1 MGLVWAAILGVVQG
15 VAEFLP
21 ISSTAHLK
29 LVPWIFGI
37 QGAYPF
43 LANTQVSTAFD
54 IALHAGSA
62 IAILVAFWPDWRSLV
77 VGAVNRERPALRFL
91 GFLLLT
97 SIPGA
102 IIGVLFD
109 SKIEVFSTPDTIVN
123 GVSVASADS
132 FHSAPL
138 LVGIVLIAFGVLLW
152 AVDRYTSRKQPLE
165 KMNWLRAVLIGLA
178 QAVALIPGVSRSGA
192 TMTAG
197 RATGLSRE
205 AAAKYSFMAALPIIA
220 GAAGYSLLKGLTKGL
235 LPPAL
240 LVSPEFLIGLVAS
253 LISSALLMRWM
264 LGFVKKHS
272 FSVFM
277 WYRVALGVAVIVLF
291 LVRG

>member
-1 MGLVWAAILGVVQG
+1 VSLVWAAILGLVQG

-29 LVPWIFGI
+29 LVPWVFGV
-37 QGAYPF
+37 QGLPF
-43 LANTQVSTAFD
+43 LTDTGMATAFD

-62 IAILVAFWPDWRSLV
+62 LAILIALWVDWKLLAE
-77 VGAVNRERPALRFL
+77 GAIRRERPALRFL

-109 SKIEVFSTPDTIVN
+109 NQIEVFSSPERMVN
-123 GVSVASADS
+123 GVLVPSTDT
-132 FHSAPL
+132 FHWAPL
-138 LVGIVLIAFGVLLW
+138 LVGVVLIAFGVLLW
-152 AVDRYTSRKQPLE
+152 AVDRYTPRKQPLE
-165 KMNWLRAVLIGLA
+165 KMNWLRALLIGLA

-205 AAAKYSFMAALPIIA
+205 AVAKYSFMAALPIIA
-220 GAAGYSLLKGLTKGL
+220 GAAVFGLRKVPL
-235 LPPAL
+235 AL
-240 LVSPEFLIGLVAS
+240 LVSPEWIIGFVAAFV
-253 LISSALLMRWM
+253 SSVLLMRWM
-264 LGFVKKHS
+264 LSFVKNHS

-277 WYRVALGVAVIVLF
+277 WYRVALGIGIIALF
-291 LVRG
+291 FIRG

>member
-1 MGLVWAAILGVVQG
+1 VGHVWAAILGLVQG
-15 VAEFLP
+15 LAEFLP

-29 LVPWIFGI
+29 LIPWVFNI

-43 LANTQVSTAFD
+43 LADATAAQAFD

-62 IAILVAFWPDWRSLV
+62 VAILIALWADWRTLLTD
-77 VGAVNRERPALRFL
+77 AVRRERKALTFL

-97 SIPGA
+97 SVPGA
-102 IIGVLFD
+102 IFGVLLD
-109 SKIEVFSTPDTIVN
+109 KKVEIYSSP
-123 GVSVASADS
+123 AD
-132 FHSAPL
+132 FHWAPL
-138 LVGIVLIAFGVLLW
+138 VVGLALIAFGVLLW
-152 AVDRYTSRKQPLE
+152 AVDRYTTRAQPLE

-178 QAVALIPGVSRSGA
+178 QALALIPGVSRSGA

-205 AAAKYSFMAALPIIA
+205 AVAKYSFMAALPIIA
-220 GAAGYSLLKGLTKGL
+220 GAAVFGLKDVGFSTLFSLDWVIGFVAAFASSLL
-235 LPPAL
+235 
-240 LVSPEFLIGLVAS
+240 F
-253 LISSALLMRWM
+253 MRWM
-264 LGFVKKHS
+264 LAYVRNHS

-277 WYRVALGVAVIVLF
+277 WYRIALGVAVIALF